1 MDCLRVV
8 GWRCGFGTF
17 FFLGVLY
24 VNCPEME
31 KFNGLEKRCYLCVI
45 WVERKTKGCSG
56 HGLLSVDS
64 VIIWV
69 LQLFY
74 LLKKAIYKIKEWIQ
88 WLENTGSIL
97 LYCMV
102 QLMLEERPV
111 VVKSQEEVIVR
122 YTFSFSILM
131 MLKWLQFNSMGPKKL
146 PVLIFQRGRAFGVG
160 VEWHEEMYT
169 EYRQVVEVGTFNAN
183 FH

>member
-1 MDCLRVV
+1 M
-8 GWRCGFGTF
+8 
-17 FFLGVLY
+17 
-24 VNCPEME
+24 NCPEME

-131 MLKWLQFNSMGPKKL
+131 MLK
-146 PVLIFQRGRAFGVG
+146 
-160 VEWHEEMYT
+160 
-169 EYRQVVEVGTFNAN
+169 
-183 FH
+183 